1 MHGTYAVIPT
11 RDRRELLL
19 GAVGSVAGQVDATL
33 IIDHLAT
40 EPLVSSDFWPGDR
53 VVILRRSDDP
63 VNLSRLWNVGLSW
76 AAAMAEVC
84 GYETWDVVVLNDDVR
99 VPYGW
104 VKTVSTAMR
113 NTTAVLAS
121 GGDVTTPQ
129 LRTEPD
135 RDIHHRLQGW
145 AWVLRGESGLRLDET
160 FLWWFG
166 DTDLDWQARKA
177 GGTLLVPGD
186 PVVHVD
192 PNGHTGRNHEL
203 QVQAGRDRVAFAKK
217 WGSAPW

>member
-1 MHGTYAVIPT
+1 MHGTYAVVPT

-33 IIDHLAT
+33 IIDHRSA
-40 EPLVSSDFWPGDR
+40 EPLVSGDFWPGDR
-53 VVILRRSDDP
+53 VVILRRHDDP

-76 AAAMAEVC
+76 AAAMAETC

-99 VPYGW
+99 VPYSW
-104 VKTVSTAMR
+104 VKNLSTAMR
-113 NTTAVLAS
+113 STTAVLAS
-121 GGDVTTPQ
+121 GGDVTE
-129 LRTEPD
+129 LLLKTEPD
-135 RDIHHRLQGW
+135 DDIHHRLQGW
-145 AWVLRGESGLRLDET
+145 AWVLRGESGLRVDEA

-166 DTDLDWQARKA
+166 DTDLDWQARQA

-192 PNGHTGRNHEL
+192 PNGHTERSHDL
-203 QVQAGRDRVAFAKK
+203 RVQAGRDRVTFARK
-217 WGSAPW
+217 WGHAPW